1 MVSILSG
8 ASGMTLYTHLLLW
21 LSIHKTQVTDVLLA
35 VFMLAVRGIFLR
47 REPRRVLS
55 DMLVC
60 ALLAWFMKSI
70 LLRLSMDGE
79 LSALASLTL
88 GYLGSEAAIRLFLR
102 RSGMNGSRQT
112 PYNEK

>member
-8 ASGMTLYTHLLLW
+8 ASGVTLFTHSLLW

-35 VFMLAVRGIFLR
+35 VFMLAVRGFFLR
-47 REPRRVLS
+47 RKTRRVLS

-79 LSALASLTL
+79 LSALACLAL
-88 GYLGSEAAIRLFLR
+88 GYLGSEAAVRLLLR
-102 RSGMNGSRQT
+102 RSGVNGSRQT
-112 PYNEK
+112 PHNEK